1 MERGRQC
8 FTSLRSKLLET
19 ASSQKST
26 TLHLRGHPGRSRTL
40 LRPPAGPEG
49 DSRGLRGCQPTTLPA
64 GPADP
69 HGGRRRRGNLKC
81 CFGKAG
87 KCGRAGRITG
97 GPERGREADPYP
109 GLRPAWA
116 TPSALPGG
124 PVVMA
129 SGLACTWGL
138 RDGGLCS
145 KEGLILNCLPTGR
158 DSQMS
163 LLLTSSPHLRDI
175 QVWKQ
180 WWSSGT
186 MMKFL
191 VGRADTA
198 RETGCT
204 GR

>member
-40 LRPPAGPEG
+40 LCPPAGPEG
-49 DSRGLRGCQPTTLPA
+49 DSRGLRGCQPTTLPE

-69 HGGRRRRGNLKC
+69 HGGRRRTGNLKC

-116 TPSALPGG
+116 TPSAVPGG
-124 PVVMA
+124 PMVMA
-129 SGLACTWGL
+129 MAWHVHG
-138 RDGGLCS
+138 D
-145 KEGLILNCLPTGR
+145 
-158 DSQMS
+158 
-163 LLLTSSPHLRDI
+163 
-175 QVWKQ
+175 
-180 WWSSGT
+180 SGT
-186 MMKFL
+186 VVYVARRASFSTAFPQ
-191 VGRADTA
+191 VGTHR
-198 RETGCT
+198 CPFS
-204 GR
+204 